1 MLFARLKLYDGI
13 VLQDVFLITPR
24 NRFTMGRDRSN
35 TLVLSDAKLLP
46 FHGVVYWDEKQFVVQ
61 RCHPSARL
69 WCNGRLLK
77 SDEVQP
83 LQDGDRI
90 QIGTTTLEFDLSPS
104 ASSPV
109 PLLSS
114 LPVTQASPITSRH
127 LLQVISPDW
136 IQDFPL
142 RRQDIWIGSD
152 PSCDICLESP
162 HLAAKHLKLTWS
174 EAGYRLENVAKD
186 EAFTS
191 QGQKISRKLLLDSD
205 TFTIDESF
213 TFKYSVLSSQDPPSR
228 IETIS
233 LHNRARLGM
242 GRDPRNDVVLD
253 HPMISRFHVAL
264 EWQAGSWYVKDLNS
278 SNGTFVN
285 DRAVQQ
291 SELHVGDTL
300 HVGSYEFQ
308 LSSDETLVQCAEAG
322 KLRLDACHLV
332 QTIPSGLHLLED
344 ISLSILPEEF
354 VTIVGV
360 SGAGKSTLLNALSG
374 FRPATRGSVFV
385 NGHNLYEHFDAYR
398 TELGY
403 VPQDDIIHQEL
414 TVRQALDFAAQLR
427 LPPDISPPER
437 RRQVQQVL
445 QDLELEEQ
453 VHTPVRNLSGGQRKR
468 VSIGVELLTKP
479 GLFFLDEATSGL
491 DPGTELQ
498 MMRLLRR
505 LADQG
510 RTVILVT
517 HTTKNLMLSDLVI
530 FLAKGGQVAFFGSPQ
545 EALSYF
551 QVAEFDEIYIK
562 IEEEQSPQQWAEAF
576 RASTYYQRY
585 VSDRQVGLNLE
596 QQESFQ
602 KNQRPAPQSGSDTS
616 FWRQFLIL
624 SKRNL
629 TILKQ
634 DRSSL
639 LALLLIPFVLGSLDY
654 VMWKYEMFDGTV
666 GEPSQ
671 CFTLMFITVLI
682 AVLVGGLATMRD
694 IVRESEIYRR
704 ERMIGLKVLPY
715 LLSKVWFS
723 AVLAFY
729 QAAIFLASKAIFVD
743 LPGTF
748 NTLLAMYF
756 TVFLATLGGMMMGLL
771 VSALSPT
778 QNLAPLLTILF
789 LVPQI
794 TFAGS
799 FLPLASLGPVGQG
812 ISQLTVTRWAYES
825 MVTLSGVG
833 KSVAEDP
840 CWQSESETR
849 QKGRESEK
857 AVCNCMGPQ
866 LYKRC
871 YFPGLRQEYDPAVDQ
886 PEPIKPKDPGDPPTS
901 DEFSSDPQGYLDALD
916 IYSNDAKAYRDA
928 IDAWQDTF
936 SRWKEQRGR
945 AIAAGEELLSRLRR
959 NQGHAYAVN
968 VPLHWLRLSLINVG
982 ILVILVVVQK
992 RKDWL

>member
-13 VLQDVFLITPR
+13 VLQDVFLITTR
-24 NRFTMGRDRSN
+24 NRFTIGRDRTN
-35 TLVLSDAKLLP
+35 TLVLTDSKLLP
-46 FHGVVYWDEKQFVVQ
+46 FHSVVYWDEKQFVVQ
-61 RCHPSARL
+61 RCHPSARI

-77 SDEVQP
+77 SDETHP

-104 ASSPV
+104 VSSPV

-114 LPVTQASPITSRH
+114 LPATQASPITSRH

-136 IQDFPL
+136 IQDYPL
-142 RRQDIWIGSD
+142 RKQEIWIGSD
-152 PSCDICLESP
+152 PDCDICLESP
-162 HLAAKHLKLTWS
+162 QLQPKHVKLLWS
-174 EAGYRLENVAKD
+174 EEGYRLENAAKD
-186 EAFTS
+186 EQLTC
-191 QGQKISRKLLLDSD
+191 QGQCIGRKLLLDGD
-205 TFTIDESF
+205 TFTIGESF
-213 TFKYSVLSSQDPPSR
+213 TFKYSVLSGQDIPSR

-233 LHNRARLGM
+233 LNNRARVGL

-253 HPMISRFHVAL
+253 HPMISRFHAAL
-264 EWQAGSWYVKDLNS
+264 EWQAGSWYVKDLGS

-285 DRAVQQ
+285 ERAVQQ

-300 HVGSYEFQ
+300 HIGSYEFQ
-308 LSSDETLVQCAEAG
+308 FSPDETLVQCTEAG

-332 QTIPSGLHLLED
+332 RTLSSGQHLLEN

-374 FRPATRGSVFV
+374 YRPATRGSVFV

-427 LPPDISPPER
+427 LPPDISAPER

-445 QDLELEEQ
+445 RDLELEEQ

-505 LADQG
+505 LADRG

-517 HTTKNLMLSDLVI
+517 HTTKNLMLSDLVV
-530 FLAKGGQVAFFGSPQ
+530 FLAKGGQVAFFGSPK

-551 QVAEFDEIYIK
+551 QVEEFDEIYIK
-562 IEEEQSPQQWAEAF
+562 IEEERSPQEWGEAF
-576 RASTYYQRY
+576 RNSTYYQTY
-585 VSDRQVGLNLE
+585 VTDRQAGVDLE
-596 QQESFQ
+596 QREQFQ
-602 KNQRPAPQSGSDTS
+602 KNQRAAPQSSSDTS

-639 LALLLIPFVLGSLDY
+639 FALLLIPFVLGLLDI
-654 VMWKYEMFDGTV
+654 VMWKRRMFDATV

-694 IVRESEIYRR
+694 IVREAEIYRR

-723 AVLAFY
+723 AVLASY
-729 QAAIFLASKAIFVD
+729 QAAIFLGSKALFVD
-743 LPGTF
+743 LPGNF
-748 NTLLAMYF
+748 STLIAMYC
-756 TVFLATLGGMMMGLL
+756 TIFLATLGGMMMGLL

-799 FLPLASLGPVGQG
+799 FLPLSSLGPAGQG

-825 MVTLSGVG
+825 MITLSGVG
-833 KSVAEDP
+833 KSVAADP
-840 CWQSESETR
+840 CWQNESEAR

-857 AVCNCMGPQ
+857 AQCVCMGPQ
-866 LYKRC
+866 LFKQC

-886 PEPIKPKDPGDPPTS
+886 PEPIKPKDPGDPPPS
-901 DEFSSDPQGYLDALD
+901 DQFTLDPQGYLDELD

-928 IDAWQDTF
+928 IDKWQDTF

-945 AIAAGEELLSRLRR
+945 AIAAGEELLSRFRK
-959 NQGHAYAVN
+959 NQGHTYAVN
-968 VPLHWLRLSLINVG
+968 VPLHWLRLSLMNVAMLG
-982 ILVILVVVQK
+982 ILFVIQK